1 MKKNKNKKIIVT
13 GGAGFIGS
21 HLCERLIADG
31 HDVICLDNLYTGD
44 IANIKHLFSNVHF
57 RFINHN
63 VTEPFFE
70 QDVKAIFNLACPAS
84 PVHYQKDPVFTTRT
98 SVIGILNM
106 LELAKRNGCPILQAS
121 TSEVYGD
128 AEQHPQKE
136 GYHGNVNPIGIRS
149 CYDEGKRCAESL
161 CMDYHREF
169 GVKVKIV
176 RIFNTYGPRMLPNDG
191 RVVSNFIV
199 QALKGEDIS
208 IYGNG
213 EQTRSFQYVDDLVEA
228 FIRFIQTDDD
238 VTGPLNI
245 GNPHEVTV
253 KQLAST
259 VINLTSSD
267 SRMVYCPLPSDAP
280 HRRRSDASLASST
293 LGGWHAQTNLETGL
307 LNTIEY
313 FRNRL

>member
-1 MKKNKNKKIIVT
+1 MGENKKIIVT

-31 HDVICLDNLYTGD
+31 HDVVCLDNLYTGD
-44 IANIKHLFSNVHF
+44 IENIKHLLSSEHF
-57 RFINHN
+57 RFVNHN
-63 VTEPFFE
+63 VTEPFFLD
-70 QDVKAIFNLACPAS
+70 DVKAIFNLACPAS
-84 PVHYQKDPVFTTRT
+84 PVHYQKDPVYTTRT

-106 LELAKRNGCPILQAS
+106 LELAKRSGCPILQAS

-161 CMDYHREF
+161 CMDYHREY

-245 GNPHEVTV
+245 GNPQEVTV

-259 VINLTSSD
+259 VISLTSSD
-267 SRMVYCPLPSDAP
+267 SKMIYCPLPSDDP
-280 HRRRSDASLASST
+280 HRRRPDASLASST
-293 LGGWHAQTNLETGL
+293 LGGWHARTNLETGL

-313 FRNRL
+313 FRNRI

>member
-1 MKKNKNKKIIVT
+1 MEKKKTILVT

-21 HLCERLIADG
+21 HLCDRLICDG
-31 HDVICLDNLYTGD
+31 HEVICIDNLYTGSLD
-44 IANIKHLFSNVHF
+44 NIRHLMENKRFHF
-57 RFINHN
+57 VNH
-63 VTEPFFE
+63 
-70 QDVKAIFNLACPAS
+70 DVIDSFPYNDVDAIFNLACPAS
-84 PVHYQKDPVFTTRT
+84 PVHYQKDPVFTTKT

-161 CMDYHREF
+161 CMDYHREY

-259 VINLTSSD
+259 VINLTRSD
-267 SRMVYCPLPSDAP
+267 SKMIYCPLPSDDP
-280 HRRRSDASLASST
+280 HRRRPDASLANST

-307 LNTIEY
+307 RNTIEY
-313 FRNRL
+313 FRNRI

>member
-1 MKKNKNKKIIVT
+1 MRKVKSILVT

-21 HLCERLIADG
+21 HLCERLVSEG
-31 HDVICLDNLYTGD
+31 HNVICLDNLYTGSLE
-44 IANIKHLFSNVHF
+44 NISKLRFNKQF
-57 RFINHN
+57 RFVNQDVI
-63 VTEPFFE
+63 EPFME
-70 QDVKAIFNLACPAS
+70 DGIKAIFNLACPAS
-84 PVHYQKDPVFTTRT
+84 PVHYQKKPVFTTKT

-136 GYHGNVNPIGIRS
+136 DYHGNVNPIGIRS

-161 CMDYHREF
+161 CMDYHREY

-245 GNPHEVTV
+245 GNPQEVTV

-267 SRMVYCPLPSDAP
+267 SRIVYCPLPSDDP
-280 HRRRSDASLASST
+280 HRRCPDASLASST
-293 LGGWHAQTNLETGL
+293 LGGWHAQTNLVTGL
-307 LNTIEY
+307 RNTIEY